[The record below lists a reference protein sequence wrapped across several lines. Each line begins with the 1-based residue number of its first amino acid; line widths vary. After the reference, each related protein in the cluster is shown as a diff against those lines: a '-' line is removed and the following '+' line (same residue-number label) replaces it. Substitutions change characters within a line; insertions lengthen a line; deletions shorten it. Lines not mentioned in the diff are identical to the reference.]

1 VTAVE
6 EYANVATTTVSS
18 GGTDAPS
25 SGTVETW
32 TVASSAPF
40 PAAAAGS
47 VQFHVADP
55 AASSEMMLVTNISGT
70 TWTVTRGAEST
81 TPVAHTAGFTIW
93 LVVTAG
99 DLTALATQAFVT
111 AALAAALPFPQGLFT
126 LTDAPTIEVDASAGS
141 VLRCTLNGDRTLGTP
156 SNPADG
162 QPLLFEFIQGSGGG
176 FTLGFSAAYAFPASI
191 PQPSMSTTAG
201 QRDFLQFRY
210 DAGESLWNCIGW
222 VPDQNAGVATIPQ
235 GGTGQVTQQAALNAL
250 AGAQT
255 SGLFLRGNG
264 VNVVLAAIQAADLP
278 AGTTSAQ
285 GALQLDG
292 TAGDIQPVGTAAV
305 AGAKGEAADAEHVHL
320 GFFGGIFGTGADGS
334 VTFDGTTTI
343 LGMVPSAS
351 VYTMT
356 RDIQCTSI
364 TINNGVTLKPAG
376 YRIFC
381 RGTVTNNGTITVAG
395 NAATAGAAGAATGS
409 TSLGGGLAGGAGG
422 TGANGSGAAPAVNAS
437 FGSAGGAGGAGTS
450 GGAGNGGTAGV
461 SNTIG
466 QNNVLQTPYAI
477 LTGIYF
483 YALTTRALSW
493 GGAGG
498 GGGSDAGSNA
508 GGGGGSGGGIIAI
521 LAFAVINNGTITVQG
536 GNGANGTGGNAGG
549 GGSGSGGLIVAYTLV
564 AWTAGTLTVS
574 AGTPGSKAG
583 SGTGS
588 NGNSGGVGL
597 ALNVVLS

>member
-1 VTAVE
+1 MAKISADGATGGGGLPVPDNAFVREDGVITAPPG
-6 EYANVATTTVSS
+6 S
-18 GGTDAPS
+18 GGGGA
-25 SGTVETW
+25 
-32 TVASSAPF
+32 F
-40 PAAAAGS
+40 PTG
-47 VQFHVADP
+47 
-55 AASSEMMLVTNISGT
+55 LV
-70 TWTVTRGAEST
+70 
-81 TPVAHTAGFTIW
+81 
-93 LVVTAG
+93 
-99 DLTALATQAFVT
+99 
-111 AALAAALPFPQGLFT
+111 T
-126 LTDAPTIEVDASAGS
+126 LTDAPVIAVDASAGS
-141 VLRCTLNGDRTLGTP
+141 VFQATLNGDRTLGTP
-156 SNPADG
+156 SNPAAG
-162 QPLLFEFIQGSGGG
+162 QPILFEFIQGAGGG
-176 FTLGFSAAYAFPASI
+176 FTLGFSDGYAFPASI
-191 PQPSMSTTAG
+191 PQPTLSTTAG
-201 QRDFLQFRY
+201 QRDFLQFIY
-210 DAGESLWNCIGW
+210 DALVSLWQCTGW
-222 VPDQNAGVATIPQ
+222 VPDQNAGIVAIPQ
-235 GGTGQVTQQAALNAL
+235 GGTGQDTQQGAINAL

-255 SGLFLRGNG
+255 SGYFLRGNG
-264 VNVVLAAIQAADLP
+264 DDVEMAAIQPGDLAPGAA
-278 AGTTSAQ
+278 
-285 GALQLDG
+285 
-292 TAGDIQPVGTAAV
+292 
-305 AGAKGEAADAEHVHL
+305 
-320 GFFGGIFGTGADGS
+320 FYGGIFGTGADGS

-364 TINNGVTLKPAG
+364 TINNGVTLKPVG

-422 TGANGSGAAPAVNAS
+422 TGVSGSGAAPAVNAS
-437 FGSAGGAGGAGTS
+437 FGTAGGAGGAGTS

-498 GGGSDAGSNA
+498 GGGSDASSNA
-508 GGGGGSGGGIIAI
+508 GGGGGSSGGIVAI

-574 AGTPGSKAG
+574 AGTPGNKAG